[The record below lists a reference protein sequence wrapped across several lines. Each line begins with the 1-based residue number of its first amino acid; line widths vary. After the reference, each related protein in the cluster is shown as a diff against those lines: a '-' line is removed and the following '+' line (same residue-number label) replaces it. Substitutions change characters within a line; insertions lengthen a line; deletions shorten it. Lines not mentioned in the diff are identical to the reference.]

1 MTHTRVML
9 TICVVRN
16 MKKTKQKNRDLAGPN
31 ATPSGKKENFLD
43 SVLNHFA
50 NFNDIS
56 LSSRQI

>member
-1 MTHTRVML
+1 ML